1 MNNLLSSSQLWAL
14 AAGDILLNANGY
26 VFANEY
32 APDKGSRNIDDIK
45 DVLLGEGWSIVDEE
59 SAYDTLNSLSE
70 IGHREDFNQTREI
83 VRFMTTKQQDLY
95 IASLKDEYKTI
106 NARIVQRYD
115 KLLPE
120 SGILAWDL
128 GRAASICHFCAEV
141 GYFSREYAWSYLLN
155 NANQIQQSYS
165 NWIEYGL
172 AYIIGRQ
179 FWQKELDDSS
189 TSMHLQFIKRQLT
202 DTNCPWSFLPWNT
215 KLETNPLY

>member
-1 MNNLLSSSQLWAL
+1 MNSLLSSSQLWAL
-14 AAGDILLNANGY
+14 AAGDILLQSNGY
-26 VFANEY
+26 MYANEY
-32 APDKGSRNIDDIK
+32 APDNGNRDIDGIK
-45 DVLLGEGWSIVDEE
+45 DVVLGEGWSIVDEE
-59 SAYDTLNSLSE
+59 SAYRILNWLTE
-70 IGHREDFNQTREI
+70 EGHRIEFNH
-83 VRFMTTKQQDLY
+83 VRGILRVMTTKQQDLY

-128 GRAASICHFCAEV
+128 GRAATICHFCAEV
-141 GYFSREYAWSYLLN
+141 GYISQEYAWSYLLN

-165 NWIEYGL
+165 DWTEYGL

-179 FWQKELDDSS
+179 FWEKELDESS
-189 TSMHLQFIKRQLT
+189 TSMHLGLIQRQLT

-215 KLETNPLY
+215 SLK